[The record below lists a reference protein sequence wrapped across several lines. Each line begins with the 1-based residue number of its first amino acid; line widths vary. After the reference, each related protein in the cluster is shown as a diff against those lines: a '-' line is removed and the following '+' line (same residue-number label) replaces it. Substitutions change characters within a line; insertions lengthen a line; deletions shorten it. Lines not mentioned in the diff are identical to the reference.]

1 MPHCVGT
8 RGELTK
14 QSMVSGSSG
23 PCKHSGTAALTSS
36 PLVVPVQAAA
46 PATNV
51 SADCVGTR
59 DKMTK
64 QLMVPGLIL
73 LSEHSGPAALNNSPL
88 VIPVRAAT
96 PATSVCLTVW
106 EQEAN

>member
-1 MPHCVGT
+1 MRT

-14 QSMVSGSSG
+14 QSVVPEPSG
-23 PCKHSGTAALTSS
+23 PCEHSGTAALTSF
-36 PLVVPVQAAA
+36 PPVVPVQEAMH
-46 PATNV
+46 ATNV

-59 DKMTK
+59 DELTK